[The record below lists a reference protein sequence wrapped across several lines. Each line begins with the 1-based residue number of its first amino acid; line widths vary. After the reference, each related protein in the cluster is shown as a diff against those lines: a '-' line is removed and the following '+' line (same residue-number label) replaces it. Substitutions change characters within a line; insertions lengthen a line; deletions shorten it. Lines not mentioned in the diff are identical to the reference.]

1 MFDQMKGELSSLEKE
16 LTTCRVERASERE
29 QFSLKRKEDRAR
41 AEGERG
47 EMELR
52 HRQTV
57 EELVTSHKATME
69 GQREELVTNKV
80 CTHNHIHVALSC
92 QYNVSTMSV
101 QRCLCA

>member
-16 LTTCRVERASERE
+16 LAACRVERSSEGE

-52 HRQTV
+52 HRKAV
-57 EELVTSHKATME
+57 EELVTSHRAAME
-69 GQREELVTNKV
+69 GQREDLERNMV
-80 CTHNHIHVALSC
+80 
-92 QYNVSTMSV
+92 
-101 QRCLCA
+101 